1 MQKLKSV
8 YQRVAIVY
16 NADKERARAEGLRLK
31 KWFTSRGVV
40 TLLTPEV
47 TREVSRYEMVVV
59 LGGDGTVLRV
69 ARGVVDWNIPIL
81 GVNVGHL
88 GFLAATEVGAMYR
101 TLSKVL
107 SGKGRIERRVM
118 LETSAVVKGKKVGPY
133 VALNDCVIRTGPTGH
148 VLNLLASIK
157 EKSLASYQGD
167 GLIASTPTGST
178 AYNLAASGPIV
189 YPELD
194 ALILA
199 PICPHSLS
207 QRPLVIPNYE
217 TVSIEIRH
225 PSAAAL
231 LCIDGDVRH
240 TLRSGD
246 SVQVYRGSKYVQL
259 VMDPAQNFY
268 QVLQSKLKWGA

>member
-1 MQKLKSV
+1 
-8 YQRVAIVY
+8 
-16 NADKERARAEGLRLK
+16 
-31 KWFTSRGVV
+31 
-40 TLLTPEV
+40 
-47 TREVSRYEMVVV
+47 
-59 LGGDGTVLRV
+59 
-69 ARGVVDWNIPIL
+69 
-81 GVNVGHL
+81 
-88 GFLAATEVGAMYR
+88 
-101 TLSKVL
+101 
-107 SGKGRIERRVM
+107 
-118 LETSAVVKGKKVGPY
+118 
-133 VALNDCVIRTGPTGH
+133 
-148 VLNLLASIK
+148 
-157 EKSLASYQGD
+157 
-167 GLIASTPTGST
+167 
-178 AYNLAASGPIV
+178 V